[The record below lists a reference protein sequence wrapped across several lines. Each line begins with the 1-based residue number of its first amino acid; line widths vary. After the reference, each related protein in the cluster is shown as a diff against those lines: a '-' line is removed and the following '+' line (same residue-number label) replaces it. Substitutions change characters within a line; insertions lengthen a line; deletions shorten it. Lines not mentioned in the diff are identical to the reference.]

1 MKKRG
6 FWQGARRKV
15 RLHRSGI
22 SSSLLLRQWIL
33 SDDESKAD
41 SDRGFALPIAIVAAL
56 VLTIGVMALS
66 SRSNQGFLSN
76 LFQAVNREARD
87 IAESAIL
94 EFGVTMNREENRLL
108 LIAGNG
114 TSWADP
120 VNRNIC
126 TASTLGGD
134 GTWSTVSSASVAA
147 PVNLGKFTTLGQWQS
162 LLDSDSTRQFKVTRI
177 EYLYE
182 DAGGERSLYGF
193 NDENTN
199 FPSNDPADQKTVRD
213 TALEGGTR
221 TLLRV
226 TVVARVNRNGQ
237 QSYARVAREFE
248 IVPKC
253 CKRSFGNNIGAIS
266 WGRDNA
272 LCPVSRDTG
281 VGNGLIGSMS
291 GGLPR
296 ASNNELDIRNEDNE
310 LITQALCWAGNDSG
324 VGSDLTGSPN
334 ANCLNGS
341 QALGQASKN
350 KTSVSFI
357 PTKFSFK
364 LPDPKFRTGGRL
376 APQYG
381 SLLTLPILRSQ
392 FPIANVGTWI
402 SDSTSSYWVKLLVE
416 TGQPDW
422 QQFSMRSVRP
432 LDQTCQYG
440 SLSPV
445 IDKGPTDDC
454 PPTGLL
460 ADQLIYLDFESGN
473 GIDGL
478 YFYNGPVASTSFE
491 LNADID
497 IASSVD
503 VRLSRAFSGCNGS
516 TSDISLCRWEFNR
529 IPATPPPPFP
539 QVDSL
544 TSDSIIL
551 GIPANAIPRATKT
564 YSSDTRIYFD
574 PNTFRLL
581 ERRGSGTPVPLTNCV
596 ITKAPAAPY
605 VVADCRFSSINAGN
619 NVVVIDTSYAMINFH
634 FDDAD
639 VVGDYMGGNGNTVYQ
654 RVHCARSG
662 WTPSCSDLVTWADFQ
677 IKCDTGVNSDPNCSA
692 GKNSNYDHSELFNAF
707 SGYGGGFNLNGSNST
722 VGLNVYAP
730 FASVTLKGGGNA
742 DPNFMGRIWTDTIAL
757 NGNVKL
763 RVPISQPSF
772 CKNTP
777 CPPPS
782 KVPLFDVV
790 ARSFSHASG
799 F

>member
-1 MKKRG
+1 M
-6 FWQGARRKV
+6 
-15 RLHRSGI
+15 LH
-22 SSSLLLRQWIL
+22 QWIL
-33 SDDESKAD
+33 PVDESKAD
-41 SDRGFALPIAIVAAL
+41 PDRGFALPIAIVAAL
-56 VLTIGVMALS
+56 VLMIGVVALS
-66 SRSNQGFLSN
+66 SRSNQGFLSGF
-76 LFQAVNREARD
+76 FQAVNREARD

-94 EFGVTMNREENRLL
+94 DFGVTMNREENRLL

-134 GTWSTVSSASVAA
+134 GTWTTVSSASVAA
-147 PVNLGKFTTLGQWQS
+147 PVNIGKFTTIGQWQP
-162 LLDSDSTRQFKVTRI
+162 LVDSDSTRQFKVTKI

-193 NDENTN
+193 NDENIN
-199 FPSNDPADQKTVRD
+199 FPSNDPADQKSVRD

-253 CKRSFGNNIGAIS
+253 CKRSFGNNIGAIY

-272 LCPVSRDTG
+272 ICPVSRDTG

-291 GGLPR
+291 GGLPS

-324 VGSDLTGSPN
+324 VGSDLIGSPN

-364 LPDPKFRTGGRL
+364 LPDPKFDTGGRL

-381 SLLTLPILRSQ
+381 SPLSQSILRSQ

-402 SDSTSSYWVKLLVE
+402 SDSTSYWVKLLVE

-422 QQFSMRSVRP
+422 QE
-432 LDQTCQYG
+432 Y
-440 SLSPV
+440 
-445 IDKGPTDDC
+445 
-454 PPTGLL
+454 
-460 ADQLIYLDFESGN
+460 
-473 GIDGL
+473 
-478 YFYNGPVASTSFE
+478 STS
-491 LNADID
+491 
-497 IASSVD
+497 SSVGTRTYD
-503 VRLSRAFSGCNGS
+503 GCNNS
-516 TSDISLCRWEFNR
+516 TTDISLCRWEAGN
-529 IPATPPPPFP
+529 TNLPFP
-539 QVDSL
+539 Q
-544 TSDSIIL
+544 
-551 GIPANAIPRATKT
+551 ANAIPRATKT
-564 YSSDTRIYFD
+564 YSSNTRIYFD
-574 PNTFRLL
+574 PSTFRLM
-581 ERRGSGTPVPLTNCV
+581 ERQGSDTPVPLTNCV
-596 ITKAPAAPY
+596 ITKDPAAPY
-605 VVADCRFSSINAGN
+605 AVADCRFSSINAGN

-634 FDDAD
+634 FDDSS
-639 VVGDYMGGNGNTVYQ
+639 VVGDYMGGSGNTVYR
-654 RVHCARSG
+654 RVHCARSS
-662 WTPSCSDLVTWADFQ
+662 WTTSCSDLVTWADFQ
-677 IKCDTGVNSDPNCSA
+677 IKCDTSANSDPNCSA

-707 SGYGGGFNLNGSNST
+707 SGYGGEFNLNGSNST

-782 KVPLFDVV
+782 KIPLFDVV